1 MSGNLA
7 FLAVLVCLF
16 SAESRSD
23 TFLSKITRS
32 YLDSFTND
40 FCGPCSNYEAT
51 PSGNSSCTCSRSIQ
65 CLLDISKKPRG
76 SVYVRSKG
84 KCESSCDLKSK
95 CCFKSVIEIM
105 FKKNLL
111 LRAARNW

>member
-1 MSGNLA
+1 MRGNLA

-32 YLDSFTND
+32 YWDSFTND
-40 FCGPCSNYEAT
+40 FCGPCSKYEAT
-51 PSGNSSCTCSRSIQ
+51 PSGNSSCTCSKSIK
-65 CLLDISKKPRG
+65 CLRDGNMPRG

-84 KCESSCDLKSK
+84 KCESSCNLTSK
-95 CCFKSVIEIM
+95 CCFKFVIVIIV
-105 FKKNLL
+105 KKKTLL
-111 LRAARNW
+111 LRAARKR